1 MDNRRCVVIGSGLGG
16 LSCGLILA
24 KNGWKVTILEKNSQI
39 GGCLQCF
46 SRRGVKFE
54 TGMHFIG
61 SADKGQTL
69 SRLFHYLDLHDRID
83 LSRLDTDGYNVIS
96 LAGSRFR
103 IPNGREP
110 FIERMSEYFPKSTD
124 NLVAYFDLIERIA
137 EASSLHSLRYA
148 ESDMAVSTEYQMR
161 SMDDVLREVVSDRDL
176 RQVLAGNLPLYAAEY
191 GKTPFSIHAFIT
203 EFYSQSSFRI
213 VGGSDHIG
221 HALVDSIKRHGGD
234 VLTGKKVVHIDCGER
249 LAHGVETSDGS
260 YYPADLVISGVH
272 PCRMLEMLDT
282 GLIRPAFR
290 QRINSIA
297 NTTSGFAV
305 YLHFKE
311 GRMPY
316 MNSNYYGYRSGTPWN
331 CEKYSQ
337 ETWPKGYLYMHFCHQ
352 QNPAT
357 AGSGVLLSYMNMA
370 DVAAWGDTKV
380 GYRGADYEA
389 FKRQK
394 AELLIDVAE
403 RDFPGLRDSIANYYT
418 STPLTYRDYTGTQDG
433 SMYGILK
440 DVGLGAGSRI
450 PQRTKIPNL
459 LLTGQNINSHGILG
473 VLVGAIVTCSE
484 VVSAEKIYQQIIEAN
499 R

>member
-1 MDNRRCVVIGSGLGG
+1 ML
-16 LSCGLILA
+16 
-24 KNGWKVTILEKNSQI
+24 
-39 GGCLQCF
+39 
-46 SRRGVKFE
+46 
-54 TGMHFIG
+54 
-61 SADKGQTL
+61 
-69 SRLFHYLDLHDRID
+69 
-83 LSRLDTDGYNVIS
+83 TD
-96 LAGSRFR
+96 
-103 IPNGREP
+103 
-110 FIERMSEYFPKSTD
+110 
-124 NLVAYFDLIERIA
+124 
-137 EASSLHSLRYA
+137 
-148 ESDMAVSTEYQMR
+148 
-161 SMDDVLREVVSDRDL
+161 
-176 RQVLAGNLPLYAAEY
+176 
-191 GKTPFSIHAFIT
+191 
-203 EFYSQSSFRI
+203 
-213 VGGSDHIG
+213 
-221 HALVDSIKRHGGD
+221 
-234 VLTGKKVVHIDCGER
+234 KKVVHIDCGER
-249 LAHGVETSDGS
+249 LAHGVETSDGT

-337 ETWPKGYLYMHFCHQ
+337 ENWPKGYLYMHFCHQ

-370 DVAAWGDTKV
+370 DVAAWRDTKV
-380 GYRGADYEA
+380 GHRGADYEV

-484 VVSAEKIYQQIIEAN
+484 VVSAEKIYQQIVEAN